1 MWSQVCLIN
10 WEAKYYFSRFVNF
23 WGNKK
28 KEMQALGFLAQ
39 ANYKSDELEQAEL
52 NFKKR

>member
-1 MWSQVCLIN
+1 V
-10 WEAKYYFSRFVNF
+10 
-23 WGNKK
+23 NKK

-52 NFKKR
+52 NFKKRWIFCPKDG